1 MINNIPKQMIYLFPH
16 IQVKWVRMLYSD
28 FSAFT
33 RDQERLIKI
42 NDRKDKR
49 ALDYLEGSLLM
60 NQGSPD
66 NWRSSF
72 FPPSDHSRIISKV
85 THHKIIYCLEVA
97 KYYDDVS
104 KNTIDKVQFF
114 CLLSLS
120 IFMSLKLKFNT

>member
-1 MINNIPKQMIYLFPH
+1 
-16 IQVKWVRMLYSD
+16 MLYSD
-28 FSAFT
+28 FSEFT

-66 NWRSSF
+66 DWRSSF

-85 THHKIIYCLEVA
+85 AEHKIIYRLEVA
-97 KYYDDVS
+97 KYYDDTS
-104 KNTIDKVQFF
+104 KNTVDKV
-114 CLLSLS
+114 
-120 IFMSLKLKFNT
+120 